1 MTLPIKLLIKTF
13 FKFRNILSSLIK
25 IPSSLNLTDELRKRG
40 GKAFGDYFVLAN
52 ELNKGASWAESL
64 LFHFACRGNVQL
76 ELIY

>member
-40 GKAFGDYFVLAN
+40 GKAFGDYFVLAK

-76 ELIY
+76 ELIH